1 MLRNAARFLLA
12 IFLMLV
18 LVNCGG
24 GGGTTGGTTGGTG
37 GTTTAPSAP
46 GTPTTVAAST
56 QVTISW
62 SAVSGATSYNL
73 YWSTTSGVTKTN
85 GTKITNVS
93 SPYTQ
98 TGLTNAATYYYV
110 LTAVNSVGESAASP
124 QASATPVA
132 ATITPTAGWS
142 SAKQLASVD
151 FFYTDIYTGA
161 VSVNNTG
168 TAVSLWIQ
176 SPNSSGPSSVYAN
189 VYQNGAW
196 GTSFKLGGT
205 GSLMP
210 SVSVT
215 PDGDAVAVYEQQ
227 VWDASLSYFTSSSIY
242 SRRYNHLTGTWTAA
256 EQIGGSPTTGY
267 AHEPYVVVDSNGNA
281 MAAWMDPT
289 NQVFAR
295 RYDATLGAWE
305 AASTQLS
312 NSPQGAYTPRIAVDG
327 NNVFTA
333 VWIED
338 TGAYN
343 PSLPG
348 GGPNY
353 PTPTAR
359 RYVGGSWGAGSQRI
373 GWSPSDFPYGNYAG
387 AERPWIDVNTAG
399 DVSVV
404 WEQIRTLADLTTQF
418 SVDTARFDPVA
429 GTWSAPS
436 SIATNTNYLSWP
448 QVAVDSTG
456 NAMAVW
462 VKHPPAGSSTNSNSV
477 ESSSFTK
484 ATGTWS
490 ASTLI
495 DQGSSSVSE
504 CVMGMDSS
512 GNVEVVWADNNGM
525 TGRRYT
531 ATTGTWGS
539 FNARTPASTNLILN
553 MSDTGYAVLQGSSQ
567 TMGTTTFMNNAWSW
581 ILTP

>member
-1 MLRNAARFLLA
+1 MLRKATRSLLA
-12 IFLMLV
+12 IFLL
-18 LVNCGG
+18 LAIVNCGG
-24 GGGTTGGTTGGTG
+24 GGGGGSTGGTTGGSG

-46 GTPTTVAAST
+46 GAPTTVAAST

-62 SAVSGATSYNL
+62 SAISGATSYNL

-98 TGLTNAATYYYV
+98 TGLTNSTTYYYV
-110 LTAVNSVGESAASP
+110 LTAVNSAGESAASP
-124 QASATPVA
+124 QVSATPVA
-132 ATITPTAGWS
+132 SSPTAGWS
-142 SAKQLASVD
+142 SVKQLASVD
-151 FFYTDIYTGA
+151 FYYTDIYTGA
-161 VSVNNTG
+161 ASVNNTG

-176 SPNSSGPSSVYAN
+176 SPTSSGPGSVYAN

-196 GTSFKLGGT
+196 STSFKLGDT

-210 SVSVT
+210 SVTVT
-215 PDGDAVAVYEQQ
+215 PGGDAVAVYEQQ
-227 VWDASLSYFTSSSIY
+227 VWDATLSYTTSSSIY

-256 EQIGGSPTTGY
+256 ELIGGSPTTGY
-267 AHEPYVVVDSNGNA
+267 AYEPYVVADSNGNA
-281 MAAWMDPT
+281 MAVWMDPT
-289 NQVFAR
+289 NQVYAR
-295 RYDATLGAWE
+295 RYDTTLGAWE

-312 NSPQGAYTPRIAVDG
+312 NSPRGVYTPKIVVDG

-338 TGAYN
+338 TGAYD

-348 GGPNY
+348 GGPNH

-373 GWSPSDFPYGNYAG
+373 GWSPTDFPYSDSDY
-387 AERPWIDVNTAG
+387 AERPWVGVNTAG

-404 WEQIRTLADLTTQF
+404 WEQTRTLADLTTQF
-418 SVDTARFDPVA
+418 SVDTARFDSGS

-436 SIATNTNYLSWP
+436 SIATNSNYLSWP

-462 VKHPPAGSSTNSNSV
+462 VKHDPPAGSSTSSAQ
-477 ESSSFTK
+477 SSSFNK
-484 ATGTWS
+484 AAGTWS
-490 ASTLI
+490 APTLI
-495 DQGSSSVSE
+495 DQGSGSVSE

-512 GNVEVVWADNNGM
+512 GNAEVVWADNNGM
-525 TGRRYT
+525 TERRYT
-531 ATTGTWGS
+531 AATGTWGA
-539 FNARTPASTNLILN
+539 FNALTPASTSLILN
-553 MSDTGYAVLQGSSQ
+553 MSNTGYAVLQGSSQ
-567 TMGTTTFMNNAWSW
+567 TYGTTTFMNNDWSW